1 MDESY
6 ALRSCSKREDDL
18 QRKVISLFYES
29 FDISEIKFWYDGRS
43 KYKYRLEIVRRIL
56 FYTPKNIPKLLLIHL
71 TQNFLFYLT
80 AISYILLLHNF
91 FTLNIPKRSI
101 SIKLK
106 LNMFHTSQKYYQKL
120 LLIQRNINQAFPN
133 PKITLIQRN
142 INQAFPNLFH
152 LSNDD
157 QIRLNIF
164 PNSRYTREF
173 QLVFSV
179 TMYRYQT
186 TTTLDAPWPQWS
198 ARIP

>member
-56 FYTPKNIPKLLLIHL
+56 FYTPKNISKLLLIHL

-80 AISYILLLHNF
+80 AISYILFFHNF

-120 LLIQRNINQAFPN
+120 LLIQRNINQAFPSVEWRSN
-133 PKITLIQRN
+133 PAKHFSQLSVHERISTRFLRYDVPL
-142 INQAFPNLFH
+142 PNHHDL
-152 LSNDD
+152 
-157 QIRLNIF
+157 RCTVATMKRA
-164 PNSRYTREF
+164 NS
-173 QLVFSV
+173 L
-179 TMYRYQT
+179 M
-186 TTTLDAPWPQWS
+186 LL
-198 ARIP
+198 

>member
-106 LNMFHTSQKYYQKL
+106 LNMFHTSQKYYQKYYSSSEKYQSSFSKSSPSVEWRSNPAKHFSQLSVHERISTRFLRYDVPLPNHHDLRCTVATMKRANSLML
-120 LLIQRNINQAFPN
+120 L
-133 PKITLIQRN
+133 
-142 INQAFPNLFH
+142 
-152 LSNDD
+152 
-157 QIRLNIF
+157 
-164 PNSRYTREF
+164 
-173 QLVFSV
+173 
-179 TMYRYQT
+179 
-186 TTTLDAPWPQWS
+186 
-198 ARIP
+198 